1 MIELDYYDDEIVQN
15 EAVIFNKKK
24 IIGIFIASC
33 LSFILSSIILFRVL
47 TYDVKTSTVI
57 SCVVFF
63 ALSFF
68 GSIFF
73 CIIFIDAKDCD
84 AYSEEQLIDLKD
96 KYEQKR
102 QDVLKEH
109 KYNFSIF
116 TKGWDYIDTE
126 ILCDTFYVDNRGRAY
141 IISSDSDFIF
151 NEDDFSREYH
161 HIVDNSD
168 GHTLTV
174 KELKEKFLSKNING
188 KSPENNKEVSGKSIA
203 ET

>member
-126 ILCDTFYVDNRGRAY
+126 ILCDSFCVDSKGNAY
-141 IISSDSDFIF
+141 ILNTDTDFVLTEQ
-151 NEDDFSREYH
+151 EDKRRYH
-161 HIVDNSD
+161 HIVDNRD
-168 GHTLTV
+168 GHTITV
-174 KELKEKFLSKNING
+174 KELKEKYLYK
-188 KSPENNKEVSGKSIA
+188 KEEKKDD
-203 ET
+203 